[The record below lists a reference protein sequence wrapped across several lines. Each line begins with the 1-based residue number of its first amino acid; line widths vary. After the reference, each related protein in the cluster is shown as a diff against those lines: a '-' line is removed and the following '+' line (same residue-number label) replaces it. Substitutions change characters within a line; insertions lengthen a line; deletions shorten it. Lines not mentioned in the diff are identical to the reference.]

1 MQKLNRREFLRISS
15 LVAAG
20 TVAAAC
26 AQPAAPSPAAPAE
39 PTAAAPAAQ
48 PTTPGIVGP
57 GGTSSQPTAMPTAA
71 APAEPVAG
79 RYKEAP
85 MLAELVAAGEL
96 PPVEERLPENPDVA
110 VAVEMVGKYGG
121 SLRRGFNGVSDRW
134 GPTKFKSTNLTWF
147 NLDLTLRAAQ
157 AESWEINDDATE
169 WTWHMRKGI
178 KWSDGTPLTSADFRW
193 WWDYQ
198 VNNRDITPAT
208 STQVSTLDANG
219 DRVMGTLETP
229 DDFTVVYKFVS
240 PYPLFGFAVLGH
252 GNQPYRPGWFM
263 QQYHMDLAEDKDAL
277 AAAATAAGFNTWAD
291 YYNDR
296 DLWYLNPERP
306 TTDPW
311 MAMNPLS
318 EELFIMERN
327 PYFWQVD
334 EEGQQ
339 LPYIDTV
346 NHRLFET
353 PDVFNLW
360 IVNGE
365 IDHQAR
371 HVNIGNF
378 TLFKENEA
386 DGDYRVA
393 IGITANH
400 LALQLNQT
408 TKEPRL
414 REFFQDRNVRIAISH
429 AINREE
435 INELI
440 YDGLLTP
447 RQYSPIE
454 QSPNYYEKLS
464 NAFIEY
470 NPDEAN
476 RLLDEAGYTEKDG
489 DGFRTFK
496 DGSGET
502 ISFTIEGTAPT
513 GDPQEDAAQ
522 LLVGYLAEVGVKAT
536 YRYFERSLY
545 TEHYEANE
553 IEAAWWGGDRTVLPL
568 LAPTIFDGTT
578 LDRPWAAAWGRWR
591 NDPTHASAEEPP
603 EGHWIWDIWDAI
615 DRALLEPDEATR
627 NAIFQEALDVW
638 AEELPMIGV
647 LGQMP
652 NLIIVKNGLR
662 NYVDGYPS
670 DDRLKDEYLQDS
682 QMFFWE

>member
-1 MQKLNRREFLRISS
+1 
-15 LVAAG
+15 
-20 TVAAAC
+20 
-26 AQPAAPSPAAPAE
+26 
-39 PTAAAPAAQ
+39 
-48 PTTPGIVGP
+48 
-57 GGTSSQPTAMPTAA
+57 
-71 APAEPVAG
+71 
-79 RYKEAP
+79 

-263 QQYHMDLAEDKDAL
+263 QQYHMDLVEDKDAL

-311 MAMNPLS
+311 MAKNPLS

-386 DGDYRVA
+386 SGDYRVLR
-393 IGITANH
+393 GITANH

-440 YDGLLTP
+440 YDDQLTP

-454 QSPNYYEKLS
+454 TSPNFYEKLS
-464 NAFIEY
+464 NAYIEY
-470 NPDEAN
+470 DPDEAN
-476 RLLDEAGYTEKDG
+476 RLLDEAGYDQRDSEGGACTRMAG
-489 DGFRTFK
+489 RRLFHHR
-496 DGSGET
+496 GST
-502 ISFTIEGTAPT
+502 RPVRPARPR
-513 GDPQEDAAQ
+513 PDARALFQ
-522 LLVGYLAEVGVKAT
+522 RRRELRLPLCGCL
-536 YRYFERSLY
+536 LY
-545 TEHYEANE
+545 TEHYESNA
-553 IEAAWWGGDRTVLPL
+553 IEAAWVIWNNRSIRPSSRRTFSS
-568 LAPTIFDGTT
+568 AWRPTTRGPMAVACGSSHPRTRPRWSRPRGTGSIRSGT
-578 LDRPWAAAWGRWR
+578 
-591 NDPTHASAEEPP
+591 PT
-603 EGHWIWDIWDAI
+603 
-615 DRALLEPDEATR
+615 T
-627 NAIFQEALDVW
+627 
-638 AEELPMIGV
+638 
-647 LGQMP
+647 
-652 NLIIVKNGLR
+652 
-662 NYVDGYPS
+662 
-670 DDRLKDEYLQDS
+670 DDQ
-682 QMFFWE
+682 

>member
-26 AQPAAPSPAAPAE
+26 AQPTPTAEPAAPAE
-39 PTAAAPAAQ
+39 PTAAPAAEE
-48 PTTPGIVGP
+48 
-57 GGTSSQPTAMPTAA
+57 PTAPPAAEEPTAPPA
-71 APAEPVAG
+71 AEPAAG
-79 RYKEAP
+79 RYSEAP
-85 MLAELVAAGEL
+85 MLADLVAAGEL
-96 PPVEERLPENPDVA
+96 PPVDERLPENPDVA
-110 VAVEMVGKYGG
+110 IAVEMVGKYGG
-121 SLRRGFNGVSDRW
+121 TIRRGFNGVSDRW

-147 NLDLTLRAAQ
+147 NLDLTMKPAQ

-169 WTWHMRKGI
+169 WTLHLRRGL
-178 KWSDGTPLTSADFRW
+178 KWSDGTPHTSEDFRW

-198 VNNRDITPAT
+198 VTNSEITPAT
-208 STQVSTLDANG
+208 STQVSTLDADGN
-219 DRVMGTLETP
+219 RVMGELETP

-240 PYPLFGFAVLGH
+240 PYPLFGFQVLGH

-263 QQYHMDLAEDKDAL
+263 EQYHVDLVDDQDAL
-277 AAAATAAGFNTWAD
+277 QAAVTAAGFNSWAD

-318 EELFIMERN
+318 EELFVMERN

-334 EEGQQ
+334 EEGKQ
-339 LPYIDTV
+339 LPYVDTV

-353 PDVFNLW
+353 PDVLNLW

-386 DGDYRVA
+386 SGDYRVA

-400 LALQLNQT
+400 LALQLNLT
-408 TKEPRL
+408 TQEPRL

-440 YDGLLTP
+440 YDEQLKP

-454 QSPNYYEKLS
+454 QSPNFYEKLS

-470 NPDEAN
+470 DPDTAN
-476 RLLDEAGYTEKDG
+476 QLLDEAGYTEKDNEG
-489 DGFRTFK
+489 YRMFK

-502 ISFTIEGTAPT
+502 ISFTIEGTVQT

-522 LLVGYLAEVGVKAT
+522 MITGYLAEVGIRAA

-553 IEAAWWGGDRTVLPL
+553 IEAAFWGGDRTVLPVL
-568 LAPTIFDGTT
+568 TPTIFDATT
-578 LDRPWAAAWGRWR
+578 LDRPWAVAWGKWR
-591 NDPTHASAEEPP
+591 SLTTDPNAEEPP

-615 DRALLEPDEATR
+615 DRSAQEPDEATR

-638 AEELPMIGV
+638 AEELPMIGL
-647 LGQMP
+647 LGQQP
-652 NLIIVKNGLR
+652 LLIIVKNGLR
-662 NYVDGYPS
+662 NFVDNMPA

-682 QMFFWE
+682 QMLFWE